1 MSKEHAG
8 GDRRS
13 FLKGAALAGGIALAA
28 GSVQEALAQAAP
40 DWKNQIGL
48 ELYTVRDVMQKDY
61 EGVLAKIAS
70 FGYKEVEPANGY
82 NNMSPKDWRAMLDR
96 YGLSAPSTHSGLPPG
111 DTVEARLEGGQV
123 MGFKYIENLGGGA
136 PAGGRAPAPAP
147 RRPAGQGRTTE
158 MVKRQAQTLNE
169 NGKIA
174 QKFGMKMIVHNHTQE
189 FALLEDD
196 TNMRPY
202 DILLAETDPALVAM
216 QLDIGWASVAGQNI
230 LGMFKKNPG
239 RFECWHVKD
248 ATDIKYLPIQMSMA
262 DRMRNAYLV
271 PVGQGQVDYK
281 AIFAQAKQ
289 AGMKHFC
296 VEQDNAS
303 AWGDSVLA
311 AKISIEGLKKAL
323 S

>member
-1 MSKEHAG
+1 MVKEHAG
-8 GDRRS
+8 DDRRS
-13 FLKGAALAGGIALAA
+13 FLKGAALAGSIALAA
-28 GSVQEALAQAAP
+28 GSMQEAMAQGAP

-123 MGFKYIENLGGGA
+123 MGFKYIENLGGGGP
-136 PAGGRAPAPAP
+136 PAGGRGPAA
-147 RRPAGQGRTTE
+147 PAGQGRTTE
-158 MVKRQAQTLNE
+158 TVKRQAQTLNE
-169 NGKIA
+169 NGKVA

-189 FALLEDD
+189 FGLLADNL
-196 TNMRPY
+196 NMRPY
-202 DILLAETDPALVAM
+202 DILLAETDPALVSM
-216 QLDIGWASVAGQNI
+216 QLDIGWASVAGQDI
-230 LGMFKKNPG
+230 LAMFKKNPG

-248 ATDIKYLPIQMSMA
+248 ATDISYLPIQMSMA

-271 PVGQGQVDYK
+271 PVGQGQVNYK

-296 VEQDNAS
+296 IEQDNAD

-323 S
+323 

>member
-1 MSKEHAG
+1 MVKEHAG
-8 GDRRS
+8 DDRRS
-13 FLKGAALAGGIALAA
+13 FLKGAALASSIALAA

-48 ELYTVRDVMQKDY
+48 ELYTVRDAMQKDY
-61 EGVLAKIAS
+61 EGVLAKVAS

-136 PAGGRAPAPAP
+136 PAGGRGAAPAARRAPATP
-147 RRPAGQGRTTE
+147 RGQGRTTE

-189 FALLEDD
+189 FAVLADN

-230 LGMFKKNPG
+230 LAMFKKNPG
-239 RFECWHVKD
+239 RFEC
-248 ATDIKYLPIQMSMA
+248 
-262 DRMRNAYLV
+262 
-271 PVGQGQVDYK
+271 
-281 AIFAQAKQ
+281 
-289 AGMKHFC
+289 
-296 VEQDNAS
+296 
-303 AWGDSVLA
+303 
-311 AKISIEGLKKAL
+311 
-323 S
+323 